1 MNDLRILSKR
11 SLNGRVRH
19 VGSATIDRSLRSLS
33 SKTSTFVILF
43 SNSFWYQID
52 LWIFGRPYKLL
63 VEAEK
68 FVK

>member
-1 MNDLRILSKR
+1 MNDLRILFKR

-43 SNSFWYQID
+43 SNSF
-52 LWIFGRPYKLL
+52 
-63 VEAEK
+63 
-68 FVK
+68 